1 MGKRDP
7 RIDAYIARSADFAR
21 PILTH
26 IREVV
31 HEACPDVEETL
42 KWRNPGFMHQ
52 GLLCGMAA
60 FKAHAALGF
69 WKGTLIQADKTRS
82 LEAAG
87 SFGRITKVS
96 DLPPKRVLMG
106 YVKKA
111 MELNERGIKAP
122 AKHDRRPKAP
132 LRTPADLRAALSR
145 KKKAA
150 ATYKA
155 FSPSAKREY
164 AEWIVEAKTNATRA
178 RRIATAVEW
187 MSEGKQRNW
196 KYMKKQ

>member
-1 MGKRDP
+1 MAKRDP
-7 RIDAYIARSADFAR
+7 RIDAYIAKSADFAR

-26 IREVV
+26 IRAVV

-42 KWRNPGFMHQ
+42 KWRNPSFMHH

-60 FKAHAALGF
+60 FKAHAIFGF
-69 WKGTLIQADKTRS
+69 WKGTLIQVDKTKS

-96 DLPPKRVLMG
+96 DLPPKRVLAG
-106 YVKKA
+106 YVKQA
-111 MELNERGIKAP
+111 MALNENGVKAP
-122 AKHDRRPKAP
+122 VKHDRPKKTAIK
-132 LRTPADLRAALSR
+132 TPPALRAAIS
-145 KKKAA
+145 KNKKASA
-150 ATYKA
+150 YYDT

-164 AEWIVEAKTNATRA
+164 AGWIAEAKTDATRDK
-178 RRIATAVEW
+178 RIATAVEW
-187 MSEGKQRNW
+187 IAEGKQRNW